1 MIKEVENKITLKVPV
16 YMPILQEKTRGP
28 VLVGVNSRVSLP
40 VSGRIL
46 DNRSEGMVKAR
57 EQPPVLLVVR
67 VSLVLTPFLR
77 VIL

>member
-1 MIKEVENKITLKVPV
+1 MTLKVPV
-16 YMPILQEKTRGP
+16 YMPILQEKTKGP

-57 EQPPVLLVVR
+57 EQPPVLLVVK
-67 VSLVLTPFLR
+67 VSLVLIPLVR
-77 VIL
+77 VILFG